1 MTPEPCRLIRR
12 AAPRLVRKTVC
23 DQLVIGALKSSSAKS
38 TRGTPLHLVKSNG
51 VEGYIDSSAICG
63 ELVEMLFDSR
73 FVQGIDC
80 CRRGFMASVF
90 DLVRDPLHRGH
101 GATGQMNAGAFGR
114 ERARHGATNRA
125 ARTVYDGCFTPQIL
139 RHLSSL

>member
-1 MTPEPCRLIRR
+1 MTPEPCTLIRR
-12 AAPRLVRKTVC
+12 AAPRLVKKNGLRPARY
-23 DQLVIGALKSSSAKS
+23 GSAEIFQ
-38 TRGTPLHLVKSNG
+38 RQIHERHPLHLVKSNG
-51 VEGYIDSSAICG
+51 VEGYIDSSAVCG
-63 ELVEMLFDSR
+63 ELIEMLFDSR

-80 CRRGFMASVF
+80 CRKGFMASVL